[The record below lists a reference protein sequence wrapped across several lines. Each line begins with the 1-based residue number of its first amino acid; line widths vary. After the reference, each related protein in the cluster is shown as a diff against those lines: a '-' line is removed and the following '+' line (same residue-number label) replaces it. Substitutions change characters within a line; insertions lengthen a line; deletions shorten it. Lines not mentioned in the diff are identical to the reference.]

1 MEKTLV
7 LESLFNKVAG
17 LKVCNFI
24 KKTLRHRR
32 FPVKFSRTSF
42 FKKQFWWLLLSIHL
56 RLHKYFLLNMFH
68 VELISW
74 CGILQY
80 IYTRLYQC
88 CFFKYR
94 KARSIRPDV
103 FCKKGVLKIL
113 AKIHRKTPVLE
124 YLFNKVAGLKACN
137 FFKRDSN
144 IGAFL

>member
-1 MEKTLV
+1 MERTLV

-32 FPVKFSRTSF
+32 FPVKFSRTSY

-113 AKIHRKTPVLE
+113 AKFTGKHLSWSIVLIK
-124 YLFNKVAGLKACN
+124 LQA
-137 FFKRDSN
+137 
-144 IGAFL
+144 